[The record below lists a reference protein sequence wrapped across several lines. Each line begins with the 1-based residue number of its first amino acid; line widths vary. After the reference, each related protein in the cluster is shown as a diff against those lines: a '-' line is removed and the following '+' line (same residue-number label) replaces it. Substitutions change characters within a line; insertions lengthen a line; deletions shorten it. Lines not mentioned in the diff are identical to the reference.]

1 MTVVYPRRQQQL
13 QRFARRLGLSDTDP
27 IQWQLLDLALT
38 HPTVSIEHNYDR
50 LEFVGDA
57 VVRMAVA
64 EFLWAYYPDLAVGEY
79 TAIRAMLVSDRTLAE
94 LAKTYEL
101 GSFLL
106 VGGSAIRD
114 LTGEATRLAESFEA
128 VLGALYLSTKT
139 LELVQ
144 PWLIPHWQ
152 RLAIAVRQDPAYQNY
167 KAALQ
172 EWTQAHYKQL
182 PEYRVIEAEHP
193 TDPTQRFTAE
203 VWFRGEQLGQGQGR
217 SIKTAEQEAAKAA
230 FLRLQFKAEPC

>member
-38 HPTVSIEHNYDR
+38 HPTVSVEYNYDR

-64 EFLWAYYPDLAVGEY
+64 EFLWAHYPALAVGEY

-114 LTGEATRLAESFEA
+114 VIGEATRLAESFEA

-152 RLAIAVRQDPAYQNY
+152 RLAIEVRQDPAYQNY

-182 PEYRVIEAEHP
+182 PEYRVIEAEHS

-217 SIKTAEQEAAKAA
+217 SIKIAEQEAAKAA